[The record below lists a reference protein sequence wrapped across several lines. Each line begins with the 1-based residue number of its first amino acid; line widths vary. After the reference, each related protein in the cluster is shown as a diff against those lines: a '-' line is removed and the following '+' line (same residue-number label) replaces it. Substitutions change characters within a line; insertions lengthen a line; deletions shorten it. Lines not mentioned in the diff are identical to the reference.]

1 MDHLPTPHDPL
12 PIPEFPIFGEAGYD
26 HGSLQGYPVRCGF
39 DPMLLERDEHELM
52 FKGKSVA
59 ESAEFVQNWLYFGFL
74 ESVIGQPVDVA
85 CFITLNTD
93 GHRFLTTASL
103 PGLLHQWATTIRG
116 LSASVRA
123 RRVSELGDIMIQI
136 RSQHGTLC
144 YWQHKTPSSERLPES
159 LLLSVSILGTTL
171 DYALSHLGLALAE
184 GYETSDEFI
193 LQKSAGKWNTPRLED
208 YFEERGWCENGLRR
222 LQSYVFATGYMYAS
236 RLKRA
241 ENLTHSN
248 CSETR
253 CVVNDIL
260 PGAPYHPRHTSQGC
274 NCTPIGP
281 PVEAI
286 MEILDNR
293 QFPVL
298 ELSMLGKVPV
308 LRAVPYKPG
317 MNFVAISHV
326 WSDGLGNPYANTI
339 PGCRASWF
347 YHVLCQVYRF
357 TPHEQEDAENSSLGT
372 APCERAYTVYF
383 WLDTLCVPVGA
394 SFQKHRDLAIRWM
407 AITYSEAQVV
417 LVLDSE
423 LLRHRSRPASTLENL
438 FRILCSAWMRRVWTL
453 QEAVLSRG
461 LLVLF
466 KDDILDV
473 DRAVRDLR
481 RQTVGPDA
489 LDPVANEACRFYCQ
503 ARVILYANRPVRFIL
518 AFSLMQARQ
527 TSVMDDEAICFAN
540 MIGVDASEILKTAR
554 GGIENYEASQKRQSK
569 AMKVLFNL
577 LDRVPEQLLWNPGPK
592 LLEDGYRWA
601 PSSFHGGS
609 VLAPNHQS
617 VRRDQNGLQITS
629 LGLLLRGPWS
639 DPDISSGCIYE
650 AGEHK
655 LHVELR
661 HCDSWHQVSSFD
673 RDGNHKMNLADCF
686 DQDTQLAVIFNA
698 RNIDLRGEDTYLV
711 NSPAA
716 VLVSVRGRHGI
727 SLMCRYERRVRVR
740 YATCCVNAWKGSLTL
755 WPAPHTAQTEQDG
768 ISRTGSWTSLDQ
780 EWRIM

>member
-1 MDHLPTPHDPL
+1 
-12 PIPEFPIFGEAGYD
+12 
-26 HGSLQGYPVRCGF
+26 
-39 DPMLLERDEHELM
+39 MLLERDEHELM
-52 FKGKSVA
+52 IKWKSVA
-59 ESAEFVQNWLYFGFL
+59 ERAEFVQNWLYFGFL
-74 ESVIGQPVDVA
+74 EFFIGQPVDAA

-93 GHRFLTTASL
+93 GRRFLTTARL
-103 PGLLHQWATTIRG
+103 PGLLRQWATTIHG
-116 LSASVRA
+116 LSASMRA
-123 RRVSELGDIMIQI
+123 RRFSELRDIVAEI

-144 YWQHKTPSSERLPES
+144 YWQHRTPPSERLPES
-159 LLLSVSILGTTL
+159 LLLSISVLGTTL
-171 DYALSHLGLALAE
+171 AYAISHSRFDLVP
-184 GYETSDEFI
+184 GYETSDEVI
-193 LQKSAGKWNTPRLED
+193 LQKDAGKWNTPRLKD
-208 YFEERGWCENGLRR
+208 YFEERGWCENDLRR
-222 LQSYVFATGYMYAS
+222 LQSCVFATGYMYAT

-241 ENLTHSN
+241 ETLAHDN

-274 NCTPIGP
+274 NCTPTGP
-281 PVEAI
+281 PVETI
-286 MEILDNR
+286 LEILDNG

-298 ELSMLGKVPV
+298 ELSMLGDVPV

-339 PGCRASWF
+339 PGCRAGWF
-347 YHVLCQVYRF
+347 YYVLCQVYRF
-357 TPHEQEDAENSSLGT
+357 TPHEQEDAEDGSLGT
-372 APCERAYTVYF
+372 ATCERAHTVYF

-394 SFQKHRDLAIRWM
+394 SFKKHRDLAIRWM

-423 LLRHRSRPASTLENL
+423 LLRHCSRPASTLENL

-466 KDDILDV
+466 EDDILDV
-473 DRAVRDLR
+473 DLAVRQLR

-503 ARVILYANRPVRFIL
+503 ARVILYASRPVRFIL

-540 MIGVDASEILKTAR
+540 MIGVDPTEILNAAR
-554 GGIENYEASQKRQSK
+554 GGIENHEAAQKRQSR
-569 AMKVLFNL
+569 AMRMLFSL
-577 LDRVPEQLLWNPGPK
+577 LDRVPEQVLWNPGPK

-609 VLAPNHQS
+609 VLAPTRHS
-617 VRRDQNGLQITS
+617 AKRDRNGLQITS
-629 LGLLLRGPWS
+629 LGLLLCGPWT
-639 DPDISSGCIYE
+639 DPDISTGCIYE
-650 AGEHK
+650 AGEHR
-655 LHVELR
+655 LHVELLTSDR
-661 HCDSWHQVSSFD
+661 WHQVSSLD
-673 RDGNHKMNLADCF
+673 RNGNHKLILADHF
-686 DQDTQLAVIFNA
+686 DGETRLAVIFDA
-698 RNIDLRGEDTYLV
+698 REIDIRGEDTYLA
-711 NSPAA
+711 NRPNAA
-716 VLVSVRGRHGI
+716 LVSISGRHGVA
-727 SLMCRYERRVRVR
+727 LMCRYERRVRVR

-768 ISRTGSWTSLDQ
+768 IPRTGSWTSVDQ
-780 EWRIM
+780 EWHIM